1 MKVVVTKFDLVAVG
15 CWAIHNQRLVR
26 SRKQLTK
33 LLERMIES
41 QGILGIVRSVNKHK
55 QHKDAAT
62 LLVDGLYPELNPT
75 PTAPMPIP
83 ASLS

>member
-1 MKVVVTKFDLVAVG
+1 
-15 CWAIHNQRLVR
+15 
-26 SRKQLTK
+26 
-33 LLERMIES
+33 MIES